1 MGMLESNGTLPPR
14 ADNPQSS
21 VAQDLLRMGGM
32 EAKCLQF
39 LCKENTIS
47 FPLRGNIQHGSPVLT
62 RHGFNYIETSFRVIS
77 RGGIIST
84 SKCILNV
91 IDEFTALPRPTSWTE
106 GKGRVEKRKGRED
119 G

>member
-1 MGMLESNGTLPPR
+1 
-14 ADNPQSS
+14 
-21 VAQDLLRMGGM
+21 M

-39 LCKENTIS
+39 LCKGNTIS